1 MALKTTNYTVAETGV
16 ILSEAIALVTNIDTI
31 NNKATLSIATN
42 RENAEKGIVVKKVD
56 IKCEFDR
63 NGNLMEQAYISATKP
78 STLKVNGNKV
88 TVSSLPYFSGWENE
102 IL

>member
-42 RENAEKGIVVKKVD
+42 RENAEKGI
-56 IKCEFDR
+56 
-63 NGNLMEQAYISATKP
+63 GNM
-78 STLKVNGNKV
+78 V
-88 TVSSLPYFSGWENE
+88 EN
-102 IL
+102 